1 MNAAALA
8 PLFLLLLE
16 IAQPQAQEA
25 QYAELRREAE
35 KLHAEGSYALARE
48 LYVKA
53 DALELPA
60 LEALWVDFR
69 LADTGWRSQAATQQT
84 DNTRIEEARS
94 QLEALNRALAER
106 ERQGEPRGRLWA
118 GPLQIE
124 QAEERRGD
132 RDARGEAQRRARGDA
147 LRQERLRPAVLAH
160 DRREVPE
167 VVEQHDD
174 ARVVAEPPVGLEAFL
189 EVLERAGVVARLG
202 VEHADVVGETRAE
215 VDEVAGGGDR
225 EPLAE
230 QLARFGEPHF
240 RDGERR
246 VIARLLT
253 GKPMVLA
260 TGGGAFINGETRALI
275 LRDSLCIWLDADI
288 QTLVERVGRRGHRP
302 LLKDRDPGE
311 VLRELAAVR
320 NPIYAE
326 AHLRV
331 SSASTPHDH
340 TVRAI
345 LEALATWKS

>member
-1 MNAAALA
+1 MSRNPKSPASAVPASIRDRSIVLVGLMGSGKSTIGRRLA
-8 PLFLLLLE
+8 QRLGMRF
-16 IAQPQAQEA
+16 
-25 QYAELRREAE
+25 
-35 KLHAEGSYALARE
+35 
-48 LYVKA
+48 A
-53 DALELPA
+53 DA
-60 LEALWVDFR
+60 
-69 LADTGWRSQAATQQT
+69 
-84 DNTRIEEARS
+84 
-94 QLEALNRALAER
+94 
-106 ERQGEPRGRLWA
+106 
-118 GPLQIE
+118 
-124 QAEERRGD
+124 
-132 RDARGEAQRRARGDA
+132 
-147 LRQERLRPAVLAH
+147 
-160 DRREVPE
+160 
-167 VVEQHDD
+167 DD
-174 ARVVAEPPVGLEAFL
+174 EI
-189 EVLERAGVVARLG
+189 ERA
-202 VEHADVVGETRAE
+202 
-215 VDEVAGGGDR
+215 AGMTISDIF
-225 EPLAE
+225 
-230 QLARFGEPHF
+230 ARFGEPHF

-345 LEALATWKS
+345 LEALSKWEDPQWKS